1 MISDI
6 VSGSSSGNIYLNV
19 VIRINEDYADLI
31 EHLKEMDT
39 RVAYLKTFELSL
51 STALPKPLWES
62 EKYVA
67 QAKMT
72 PMPADPYA
80 LLDFETFRAWMTVYE
95 LVMRDEGL
103 IGTRQQVIL
112 GLDDESEEVISGERQ
127 GVHV

>member
-1 MISDI
+1 M
-6 VSGSSSGNIYLNV
+6 
-19 VIRINEDYADLI
+19 VIRINEDYAELI

-62 EKYVA
+62 GKYVS
-67 QAKMT
+67 QAKLT
-72 PMPADPYA
+72 PMPPDPYT

-103 IGTRQQVIL
+103 IGTRQQAIL
-112 GLDDESEEVISGERQ
+112 GLDEESEEVRHAGR
-127 GVHV
+127 

>member
-19 VIRINEDYADLI
+19 VIRINE
-31 EHLKEMDT
+31 DT

-67 QAKMT
+67 QARMT
-72 PMPADPYA
+72 PMPVDPYA

-112 GLDDESEEVISGERQ
+112 GLDDESEEVMSGERQ